1 MCDADGVDNFD
12 SFSPTIV
19 VVGIIVDTVLCETDT
34 ASSARLIV
42 GVAEPG

>member
-1 MCDADGVDNFD
+1 MYDTDGADNFD

-19 VVGIIVDTVLCETDT
+19 VVGIVVDTVHYETDT